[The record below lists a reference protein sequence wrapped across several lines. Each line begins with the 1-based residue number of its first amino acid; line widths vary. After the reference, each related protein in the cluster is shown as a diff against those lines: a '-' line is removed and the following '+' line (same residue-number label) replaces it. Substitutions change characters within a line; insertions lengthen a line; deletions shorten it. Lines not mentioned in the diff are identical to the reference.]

1 MTAFFSEALGHHDRA
16 AFSSGN
22 QRIDG
27 YFRQTISQD
36 VKRGYAACFVLVEKA
51 SAKIAGFYALS
62 SHSIALTELPAD
74 VSRKLPRYP
83 SVPAVLIGWLGRDAG
98 FRGQH
103 IGPML
108 LADAI
113 TRLAAAPVGIHA
125 LCADAIDDAAAAFY
139 REHQFQPFINRPNS
153 FYLPMKTALALAL
166 TAQAGKNQALS
177 APKPQ

>member
-1 MTAFFSEALGHHDRA
+1 MTAFFSEALARHDRS
-16 AFSSGN
+16 AFTSGN
-22 QRIDG
+22 ERIDG
-27 YFRQTISQD
+27 YFRQTVSQD
-36 VKRGYAACFVLVEKA
+36 VKRGYAACYVLVEKA
-51 SAKIAGFYALS
+51 SAKIAGFYTLS
-62 SHSIALTELPAD
+62 SHSIPLTELTEELT
-74 VSRKLPRYP
+74 RKLPRYP

-98 FRGQH
+98 FRGQQ

-153 FYLPMKTALALAL
+153 FYLPMKTALAL

-177 APKPQ
+177 VPKPR